1 MWDSGVICEVK
12 LRVKGVIAVLVFFL
26 MKVIPYNLVFI
37 QLSKVPIYNASIKF
51 WQ

>member
-1 MWDSGVICEVK
+1 MWDSWVILWGEI
-12 LRVKGVIAVLVFFL
+12 KGQRINYCPSFL
-26 MKVIPYNLVFI
+26 MKAIPYNLVFI